1 MKCNFY
7 NSKKMSGMFSFVLAL
22 LSAVLINSVTFA
34 TTHVVSVSSFMFS
47 PNTLSVSVGDTV
59 KWQWV
64 DGTHTTTSLT
74 IPAGASS
81 WDSPMTNA
89 NQTFSYRVAIAG
101 TYNYQCTPHAGIMT
115 GSFTASSSSGSILLT
130 ENFNYP
136 AGDSLGAHG
145 WVSFS
150 GGSTNVL
157 TVTSP
162 GLTYAGYPL
171 SGIGNATTVLGSGQD
186 AYKEFSSDSTG
197 AIYVSFMVNVTS
209 AQAPATGNYF
219 FALLPSNSTSFYS
232 ARFYASDSAGLRFGL
247 SKAATSTGPIV
258 YTSDSYNIGTTY
270 LVVVKYVYNPGS
282 DDAQSYAYIFTSGI
296 PSTEPTTATIGPVTG
311 TSPDNSIGRIALRQ
325 GTASNSPVTQV
336 DGFNVGKSWAD
347 ILTSVRNVSSN
358 IADGYKLSQNYPN
371 PFNPT
376 TTIKFDIADAGYV
389 NLTVYNSLGKEVS
402 NLVNQSLNRGSYSSE
417 FTGANLTSGVYYYRL
432 TITGD
437 NGQNFTDTKKL
448 ILLK

>member
-1 MKCNFY
+1 
-7 NSKKMSGMFSFVLAL
+7 V
-22 LSAVLINSVTFA
+22 I
-34 TTHVVSVSSFMFS
+34 H
-47 PNTLSVSVGDTV
+47 
-59 KWQWV
+59 
-64 DGTHTTTSLT
+64 
-74 IPAGASS
+74 
-81 WDSPMTNA
+81 
-89 NQTFSYRVAIAG
+89 
-101 TYNYQCTPHAGIMT
+101 
-115 GSFTASSSSGSILLT
+115 
-130 ENFNYP
+130 
-136 AGDSLGAHG
+136 LGAHG

-157 TVTSP
+157 SVTVSGTYICRLSP
-162 GLTYAGYPL
+162 FRDWKCNY
-171 SGIGNATTVLGSGQD
+171 SFRSSGQD
-186 AYKEFSSDSTG
+186 AYKDLSSSDSTG

-209 AQAPATGNYF
+209 AQSLATGNYF
-219 FALLPSNSTSFYS
+219 FAFLPSTSTSFYS

-247 SKAATSTGPIV
+247 SKVASSVGPIV
-258 YTSDSYNIGTTY
+258 YTTDTYALNTTY
-270 LVVVKYVYNPGS
+270 LVVLKYQFNPGS
-282 DDAQSYAYIFTSGI
+282 EDAECSAYIFESGF
-296 PSTEPTTATIGPVTG
+296 PSTEPSTPTIGPVTG
-311 TSPDNSIGRIALRQ
+311 TSPDISIGRIALRQ
-325 GTASNSPVTQV
+325 GTASSSPVTQV

>member
-1 MKCNFY
+1 
-7 NSKKMSGMFSFVLAL
+7 MSGMFSFVLAL

-145 WVSFS
+145 WNWINSALNPLV
-150 GGSTNVL
+150 
-157 TVTSP
+157 VTGP
-162 GLTYAGYPL
+162 GLTYTGYPL
-171 SGIGNATTVLGSGQD
+171 SNIGNATTVQSTGEDS
-186 AYKEFSSDSTG
+186 YKDMNAADSTG
-197 AIYVSFMVNVTS
+197 AVYCSFMVNVTS
-209 AQAPATGNYF
+209 AQSAGDYF
-219 FALLPSNSTSFYS
+219 FAFLPPTSTTLYT
-232 ARFYASDSAGLRFGL
+232 ARFYARDSAGLRFGV
-247 SKAATSTGPIV
+247 SKSTAAAGGIFLTP
-258 YTSDSYNIGTTY
+258 DSYNLGTTY
-270 LVVVKYVYNPGS
+270 LAVIKYQYNTPG
-282 DDAQSYAYIFTSGI
+282 DDAEIFVYIFSSGI
-296 PSTEPTTATIGPVTG
+296 PATEPPVATIGPVTG
-311 TSPDNSIGRIALRQ
+311 TAADNVIGRIALRQ
-325 GTASNSPVTQV
+325 GSATNAPVAIV